1 MRGSIEPADYKRYV
15 LPLPRIFAGS
25 NIDVENLR
33 GLINLFSKPI
43 FAEEHNG
50 TDLIGRVYEYLFPHQ
65 PYSKIVFVVKAAGT
79 AKRQTAA
86 EYLGMLEELGILRS
100 EMLGRERILVNVP
113 LMNLLTEETS

>member
-1 MRGSIEPADYKRYV
+1 MRGSIEPADYKRYM

-33 GLINLFSKPI
+33 GLINLFSKQI

-50 TDLIGRVYEYLFPHQ
+50 TDLIGIVYEYLLPHQ
-65 PYSKIVFVVKAAGT
+65 PYSKIAFLVEAGI

-86 EYLGMLEELGILRS
+86 EYLGTLEELGILRS
-100 EMLGRERILVNVP
+100 EMVGREQIFVNVP
-113 LMNLLTEETS
+113 LMNLFN